1 MAWPVLEIFDGS
13 SAAVYPGFCGI
24 CTKLAPKFRY
34 ALKWLLRGA
43 AGLGVIAAVFATALP
58 YLVEVRTVRDGLVK
72 NLSQW
77 SGGPVSIH
85 GPLRMKSFASL
96 SIEAEGVSFA
106 ATPRLSPIDRIEAKS
121 VTAILKVP
129 SLLSGRI
136 EFKKVSVAAPRFVF
150 GPARAGLPRQ
160 TIIPASKRIGAAV
173 AFAEQSRFDRLE
185 LQDCTFLAA
194 KGERRAYSRFER
206 RDDHRHPQPRRPR
219 ICANTR
225 GTRASTQR
233 FTAASEPAREPSD
246 RRDPARRA
254 ARAPGRGEG
263 RGRRRAVGKRARH
276 LRRGRFRPWS
286 RAA

>member
-1 MAWPVLEIFDGS
+1 MYE
-13 SAAVYPGFCGI
+13 
-24 CTKLAPKFRY
+24 LAPKFRY

-129 SLLSGRI
+129 SLLRGLI
-136 EFKKVSVAAPRFVF
+136 EFKKVSVAAPRFVL
-150 GPARAGLPRQ
+150 ARRAGPSTPDHNSGLE
-160 TIIPASKRIGAAV
+160 TIGAAV
-173 AFAEQSRFDRLE
+173 CFCGAEPL
-185 LQDCTFLAA
+185 
-194 KGERRAYSRFER
+194 
-206 RDDHRHPQPRRPR
+206 RP
-219 ICANTR
+219 
-225 GTRASTQR
+225 
-233 FTAASEPAREPSD
+233 P
-246 RRDPARRA
+246 
-254 ARAPGRGEG
+254 
-263 RGRRRAVGKRARH
+263 
-276 LRRGRFRPWS
+276 
-286 RAA
+286 